1 MSVRLSSAELAALKS
16 ALAGVPWR
24 HAFLFG
30 SRTSAAA
37 KGGDIDLLL
46 YSDAPSFDTAHRVA
60 SRFAR
65 EFDAKLDVLVVNPDH
80 STAEQS
86 AFIATLTLEPLDDLL

>member
-1 MSVRLSSAELAALKS
+1 MRLSRAEIVALKS
-16 ALAGVPWR
+16 ALAGVPYR
-24 HAFLFG
+24 RAFLFG
-30 SRTSAAA
+30 SRTNEAA

-46 YSDAPSFDTAHRVA
+46 YSEAPPFDTAHRVT

-80 STAEQS
+80 PTTEHTA
-86 AFIATLTLEPLDDLL
+86 FLATLTLEPLDDLL

>member
-1 MSVRLSSAELAALKS
+1 MRLSAPEIAALKL
-16 ALAGVPWR
+16 ALAGVSYR
-24 HAFLFG
+24 CAFLFG
-30 SRTSAAA
+30 SRTNEAA

-80 STAEQS
+80 PTVEQS